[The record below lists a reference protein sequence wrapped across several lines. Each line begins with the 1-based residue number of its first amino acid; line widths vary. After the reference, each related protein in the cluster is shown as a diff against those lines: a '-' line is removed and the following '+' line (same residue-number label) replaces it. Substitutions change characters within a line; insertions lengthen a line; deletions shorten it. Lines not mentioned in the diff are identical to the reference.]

1 MAPNDDEMTAR
12 RGTEEDRARIA
23 DDLAALRVDLK
34 GFTEDVK
41 RLGSHQMEDMQ
52 AVAAAALD
60 EVESAVRRNPLASI
74 AMALGAGFLYGVLTR
89 R

>member
-1 MAPNDDEMTAR
+1 MAPNDHEMTAR

-23 DDLAALRVDLK
+23 NHLASLRVDLK
-34 GFTEDVK
+34 GLTEDVK
-41 RLGSHQMEDMQ
+41 RLGSHQMEDML
-52 AVAAAALD
+52 AVAAAALG

-74 AMALGAGFLYGVLTR
+74 AIALGAGFLYGVLTR